1 MRITRSD
8 LAACRAVIA
17 VAALY
22 ALALQSVLGG
32 LIGYRSMDPAHSLC
46 LPEARLQEAGTAE
59 EPAQPVVP
67 IHRHLACCTAAQ
79 AVAPLAAPLLVA
91 TAILWPVRPART
103 IVWPPE
109 IAAAPRAPPGIS
121 ASARAPPVV

>member
-32 LIGYRSMDPAHSLC
+32 LVGYRSMDPAHILC
-46 LPEARLQEAGTAE
+46 LQETGAAEA
-59 EPAQPVVP
+59 PAQPAAPV
-67 IHRHLACCTAAQ
+67 HLHLACCTAAH
-79 AVAPLAAPLLVA
+79 AVAPLDAPLLVA

-109 IAAAPRAPPGIS
+109 IAATPRAPPGIS

>member
-32 LIGYRSMDPAHSLC
+32 MVGVRAMGPAHILC
-46 LPEARLQEAGTAE
+46 LQDAEASGSRPDSA
-59 EPAQPVVP
+59 PVHV
-67 IHRHLACCTAAQ
+67 HRACCTAAQ
-79 AVAPLAAPLLVA
+79 VVAPLDAPALDAAA
-91 TAILWPVRPART
+91 
-103 IVWPPE
+103 IVWPVPRAVTVSWRPE
-109 IAAAPRAPPGIS
+109 IVATPRAPPGIS
-121 ASARAPPVV
+121 PAARAPPVV

>member
-1 MRITRSD
+1 MRILRSD

-32 LIGYRSMDPAHSLC
+32 MVGVRVLDPAHILC
-46 LPEARLQEAGTAE
+46 LSEADAGSRPDA
-59 EPAQPVVP
+59 PPVHVHP
-67 IHRHLACCTAAQ
+67 ACCTAAQ
-79 AVAPLAAPLLVA
+79 VASPLDAPAPDAVV
-91 TAILWPVRPART
+91 
-103 IVWPPE
+103 IVWPARRAVAVSWRPE
-109 IAAAPRAPPGIS
+109 IVATPGRPGVS